1 MPWPTRRCP
10 RAPGQPTDPRRRW
23 SRWWRPWSAHERGP
37 LGPFSAPRQRRGI
50 RCRRQRPEP
59 HGSALQSPCRLP
71 RGRARKARHPATP
84 ACGCAGPHRRRGA
97 RGPIRSPPP
106 AAGPRPCAR
115 SRARPAR
122 PAADR
127 RIRHARWPR
136 RCQARTWIPPT
147 DRTPPRSWLKYAA
160 LPRRETAKKS
170 DGIPPAWRND
180 HRKPCHSRGQRAKR
194 SGVWC
199 SCLVL
204 PPHSPRRTRPQSFL
218 FGNAVC
224 PHSRRARRMP
234 AHGCRLFFH
243 FFQRNVMDNRDI
255 VKTLNSLIET
265 SKDGEYGFRLS
276 AEHARGEQIKLLFL
290 ARAGECAQAAS
301 ELQTL
306 VLQYGGKAET
316 SGSATGSLHRG
327 WVAVKGTLAGYSDL
341 NMLEEAER
349 GEDAAL
355 EQYRNALRQVDL
367 PGEVRSL
374 VERQFQGAK
383 DNHDQIRDLREQA
396 RASSH

>member
-1 MPWPTRRCP
+1 
-10 RAPGQPTDPRRRW
+10 
-23 SRWWRPWSAHERGP
+23 
-37 LGPFSAPRQRRGI
+37 
-50 RCRRQRPEP
+50 
-59 HGSALQSPCRLP
+59 
-71 RGRARKARHPATP
+71 
-84 ACGCAGPHRRRGA
+84 
-97 RGPIRSPPP
+97 
-106 AAGPRPCAR
+106 
-115 SRARPAR
+115 
-122 PAADR
+122 
-127 RIRHARWPR
+127 
-136 RCQARTWIPPT
+136 
-147 DRTPPRSWLKYAA
+147 
-160 LPRRETAKKS
+160 
-170 DGIPPAWRND
+170 
-180 HRKPCHSRGQRAKR
+180 
-194 SGVWC
+194 
-199 SCLVL
+199 
-204 PPHSPRRTRPQSFL
+204 
-218 FGNAVC
+218 
-224 PHSRRARRMP
+224 
-234 AHGCRLFFH
+234 
-243 FFQRNVMDNRDI
+243 MDNKDI

-276 AEHARGEQIKLLFL
+276 AEHARSEQIKLLFL

>member
-1 MPWPTRRCP
+1 
-10 RAPGQPTDPRRRW
+10 
-23 SRWWRPWSAHERGP
+23 
-37 LGPFSAPRQRRGI
+37 
-50 RCRRQRPEP
+50 
-59 HGSALQSPCRLP
+59 
-71 RGRARKARHPATP
+71 
-84 ACGCAGPHRRRGA
+84 
-97 RGPIRSPPP
+97 
-106 AAGPRPCAR
+106 
-115 SRARPAR
+115 
-122 PAADR
+122 
-127 RIRHARWPR
+127 
-136 RCQARTWIPPT
+136 
-147 DRTPPRSWLKYAA
+147 
-160 LPRRETAKKS
+160 
-170 DGIPPAWRND
+170 
-180 HRKPCHSRGQRAKR
+180 
-194 SGVWC
+194 
-199 SCLVL
+199 
-204 PPHSPRRTRPQSFL
+204 
-218 FGNAVC
+218 
-224 PHSRRARRMP
+224 
-234 AHGCRLFFH
+234 
-243 FFQRNVMDNRDI
+243 MDNRDI

-276 AEHARGEQIKLLFL
+276 AEHARSEQIKSLFL

>member
-1 MPWPTRRCP
+1 
-10 RAPGQPTDPRRRW
+10 
-23 SRWWRPWSAHERGP
+23 
-37 LGPFSAPRQRRGI
+37 
-50 RCRRQRPEP
+50 
-59 HGSALQSPCRLP
+59 
-71 RGRARKARHPATP
+71 
-84 ACGCAGPHRRRGA
+84 
-97 RGPIRSPPP
+97 
-106 AAGPRPCAR
+106 
-115 SRARPAR
+115 
-122 PAADR
+122 
-127 RIRHARWPR
+127 
-136 RCQARTWIPPT
+136 
-147 DRTPPRSWLKYAA
+147 
-160 LPRRETAKKS
+160 
-170 DGIPPAWRND
+170 
-180 HRKPCHSRGQRAKR
+180 
-194 SGVWC
+194 
-199 SCLVL
+199 
-204 PPHSPRRTRPQSFL
+204 
-218 FGNAVC
+218 
-224 PHSRRARRMP
+224 
-234 AHGCRLFFH
+234 
-243 FFQRNVMDNRDI
+243 MDNRDI

-276 AEHARGEQIKLLFL
+276 AEHARSEQIKLLFL